1 MTTPRP
7 VRPPSATAGRSTT
20 GTATSSSMTTT
31 ATTKRR
37 PRPSLLRPAVPCC
50 SLFASVVVLLLLLG
64 SGPGPMRAGAGVG
77 VKFCAAERDGHA
89 PWGDGRPPR
98 GFRMWWRDPSNVL
111 EDLDQF
117 STLYVKA
124 HGCVWSEYGID
135 DHDDD
140 GENRDGDED
149 WYQGRTLP
157 FRANVAYSLYGVLK
171 GQFRI
176 NKCSKSTYINT
187 FVTFMGADA
196 LLNTIG
202 RHGLGNDDD
211 AGYGNAYCAQIDMAD
226 LYRDRDRALESGD
239 NNNDDSLASTTMG
252 CALNS
257 DKFVMATFADGYCD
271 GNKFMNVTDSM
282 RSYNRAMKG
291 ARCEKIWDNGSAR
304 YAGDD
309 LLRGSSS
316 CDTSYYGNRCPDPYG
331 RKKKYA
337 KLASGGNNYG
347 ESARRFFLYFARGLA
362 WILLVAGLVLLA
374 AAFWIKRRYG
384 RSRRRSSRRKKKVKR
399 RRSSKS
405 KRRSRGGEGEEG
417 EGDDGT
423 YDGTYAESEYTGTI
437 MSGESSKRSR
447 ASSKSKSRSKSSSK
461 KTRDY
466 AAYDVDPEE
475 GVDSPGRSRTSAT
488 TPRST
493 SSRSTKEKEP
503 TTSSSR
509 SGSKS
514 RSKRDKVRQRLGM
527 DSP

>member
-1 MTTPRP
+1 ML
-7 VRPPSATAGRSTT
+7 SA
-20 GTATSSSMTTT
+20 
-31 ATTKRR
+31 
-37 PRPSLLRPAVPCC
+37 LLCR
-50 SLFASVVVLLLLLG
+50 
-64 SGPGPMRAGAGVG
+64 
-77 VKFCAAERDGHA
+77 
-89 PWGDGRPPR
+89 
-98 GFRMWWRDPSNVL
+98 
-111 EDLDQF
+111 
-117 STLYVKA
+117 
-124 HGCVWSEYGID
+124 WSEYGID

-176 NKCSKSTYINT
+176 NKCSKATYINT

-211 AGYGNAYCAQIDMAD
+211 AGYGNAYCGQMDAAD
-226 LYRDRDRALESGD
+226 VYYDRALESGD
-239 NNNDDSLASTTMG
+239 NNDDSLVSTTMG

-257 DKFVMATFADGYCD
+257 DKFVMAIFGDGYCD
-271 GNKFMNVTDSM
+271 GNKFMNVTDGM

-304 YAGDD
+304 YTGDD

-331 RKKKYA
+331 RKKRYA
-337 KLASGGNNYG
+337 RMASGGTNYR

-362 WILLVAGLVLLA
+362 WILLVAGLLLLA
-374 AAFWIKRRYG
+374 AAFWIRRRYG
-384 RSRRRSSRRKKKVKR
+384 RSRRRSRRKKKR
-399 RRSSKS
+399 RRSSRS

-417 EGDDGT
+417 GEEGT
-423 YDGTYAESEYTGTI
+423 YDGTHAESEYTGTI

-447 ASSKSKSRSKSSSK
+447 ASSKSKSRS
-461 KTRDY
+461 
-466 AAYDVDPEE
+466 
-475 GVDSPGRSRTSAT
+475 SRTSAT
-488 TPRST
+488 TPKST
-493 SSRSTKEKEP
+493 SSRFSKEKDP
-503 TTSSSR
+503 TSPSI

-514 RSKRDKVRQRLGM
+514 KSKREKVRQRLGM
-527 DSP
+527 DTL